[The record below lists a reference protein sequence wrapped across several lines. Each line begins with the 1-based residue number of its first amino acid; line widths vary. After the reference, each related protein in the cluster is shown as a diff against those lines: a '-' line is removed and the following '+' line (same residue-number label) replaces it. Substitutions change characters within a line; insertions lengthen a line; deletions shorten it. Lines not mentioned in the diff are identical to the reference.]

1 MSLLF
6 SHVTVKINDCTVR
19 FFACGIPKEVSDL
32 ENYTAYNQFIEDIC
46 KNTEVNVHTDAYL
59 YGDGDLNIATPTEIA
74 YFTIRH
80 GDDPTFLDRCKKL
93 SSNDFCFTYRPNMY
107 FGQDFIQM

>member
-74 YFTIRH
+74 YGNAEPIRPFAY
-80 GDDPTFLDRCKKL
+80 GSQASDD
-93 SSNDFCFTYRPNMY
+93 
-107 FGQDFIQM
+107 G